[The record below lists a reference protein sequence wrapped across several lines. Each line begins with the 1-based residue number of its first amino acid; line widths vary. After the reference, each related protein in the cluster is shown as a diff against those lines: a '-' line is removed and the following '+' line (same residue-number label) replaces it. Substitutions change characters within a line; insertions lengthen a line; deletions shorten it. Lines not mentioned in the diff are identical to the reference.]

1 MRFGGFFVLLLL
13 AGVVAGS
20 HPEVSEYEQ
29 YAHELLK
36 ELIETDTTHSSGNTL
51 ALAESIAARLKS
63 EGVPAKDIH
72 VIEHGG
78 KGNVVARLRADKP
91 VGKPLLLLA
100 HLDVVEADIADWSMD
115 PKKLT
120 EEGGYFYGRG
130 TLDDKNEVAI
140 HLSNFIRLHRERANL
155 TRDLVIALTA
165 DEESGPHN
173 GALYLVRE
181 HPELVD
187 AALVFNEGG
196 GGMIK
201 DGKYVANTVQAA
213 EKTYQTFS
221 LEITNA
227 GGHSAVPRGDNA
239 IYQLAAALTRIEA
252 FEFPVRFNQTT
263 RAYFA
268 GIAGQ
273 SSGDRAA
280 LLYGLL
286 EEPPAMMSIDYF
298 RDEPEINARLR
309 TTCVATQLDAGH
321 AENALP
327 QRASATVNC
336 RVFPGESVKQ
346 VREVLFKVAGIPSMT
361 LTPKWDALFSE
372 ASPLDDTIMAPIREI
387 TRAMWPGALVLP
399 TMSTGATDATFFRN
413 AGVPVYGVSG
423 VFTEFGDNRIH
434 GRDERLLKRSF
445 YEGLEF
451 LYRLTRAVVV
461 LKKVVSKEVVLK
473 EVVLKEVVS
482 KEVVLKDLPAPPSK

>member
-1 MRFGGFFVLLLL
+1 MRFFYLLILL
-13 AGVVAGS
+13 WPAGVLAESKV
-20 HPEVSEYEQ
+20 PLSEHEQ
-29 YAHELLK
+29 FAYDLFK
-36 ELIETDTTHSSGNTL
+36 ELIETDTTHSSGDTL
-51 ALAESIAARLKS
+51 ALAVSIADRLKR
-63 EGVPAKDIH
+63 EGIAANDVH
-72 VIEHGG
+72 VIEYGG

-100 HLDVVEADIADWSMD
+100 HLDVVEADPADWSMD
-115 PKKLT
+115 PSLLN
-120 EEGGYFYGRG
+120 EDPDYFYGRG

-140 HLSNFIRLHRERANL
+140 HLANFIRLHREGAQL

-173 GALYLVRE
+173 GALYLVRQ

-201 DGKYVANTVQAA
+201 GGKYVANTVQAA
-213 EKTYQTFS
+213 EKTYQTFA

-227 GGHSAVPRGDNA
+227 GGHSSVPRRDNA
-239 IYQLAAALTRIEA
+239 IYELAAALTRIEA
-252 FEFPVRFNQTT
+252 YEFPVRFNETT
-263 RAYFA
+263 RAYFE
-268 GIAGQ
+268 GIASQDTGK
-273 SSGDRAA
+273 RASM
-280 LLYGLL
+280 LYGLL
-286 EEPPAMMSIDYF
+286 DEPPAPASIDYF

-336 RVFPGESVKQ
+336 RVFPGVSVDE
-346 VREVLFKVAGIPSMT
+346 VGEVLFSVADVPSMT
-361 LTPKWDALFSE
+361 LTPKWDALFSD
-372 ASPLDDTIMAPIREI
+372 ASPLDDTIMDPIREI
-387 TRAMWPGALVLP
+387 TESMWPGARVLP
-399 TMSTGATDATFFRN
+399 TMSTGATDSTFFRN
-413 AGVPVYGVSG
+413 TGVPVYGVSG

-434 GRDERLLKRSF
+434 GRDERMLKRSF

-451 LYRLTRAVVV
+451 LYRLARSVAV
-461 LKKVVSKEVVLK
+461 S
-473 EVVLKEVVS
+473 
-482 KEVVLKDLPAPPSK
+482 KDLPATPTTL

>member
-1 MRFGGFFVLLLL
+1 MRFIYFVIFLWP
-13 AGVVAGS
+13 AGVLAESKEPLGE
-20 HPEVSEYEQ
+20 HEQFAYE
-29 YAHELLK
+29 LFK
-36 ELIETDTTHSSGNTL
+36 ELIETDTTHSSGDTL
-51 ALAESIAARLKS
+51 ALAISIADRLKR
-63 EGVPAKDIH
+63 EGIAANDVH
-72 VIEHGG
+72 VIEYGG

-100 HLDVVEADIADWSMD
+100 HLDVVEADPADWSMD
-115 PKKLT
+115 PSLLS
-120 EEGGYFYGRG
+120 EDGDYFYGRG

-140 HLSNFIRLHRERANL
+140 HLANFIRLHREGARL

-173 GALYLVRE
+173 GALYLVRQ

-213 EKTYQTFS
+213 EKTYQTFA

-227 GGHSAVPRGDNA
+227 GGHSSVPRRDNA
-239 IYQLAAALTRIEA
+239 IYELAAALTRIEA
-252 FEFPVRFNQTT
+252 FEFPVRLNETT
-263 RAYFA
+263 RAYFE
-268 GIAGQ
+268 GIASQDTGE
-273 SSGDRAA
+273 RASM
-280 LLYGLL
+280 LYGLL
-286 EEPPAMMSIDYF
+286 EEPPAPESIDYF

-309 TTCVATQLDAGH
+309 TTCVATQLVAGH

-336 RVFPGESVKQ
+336 RVFPGVSVDE
-346 VREVLFKVAGIPSMT
+346 VAEVLFSIADVPSMT
-361 LTPKWDALFSE
+361 LTPKWDALFSD
-372 ASPLDDTIMAPIREI
+372 ASPLDDTIMDPIREI
-387 TRAMWPGALVLP
+387 TESMWPGARVLP
-399 TMSTGATDATFFRN
+399 TMSTGATDSTFFRN

-434 GRDERLLKRSF
+434 GRDERMLKRSF

-451 LYRLTRAVVV
+451 LYRLTRSVAV
-461 LKKVVSKEVVLK
+461 S
-473 EVVLKEVVS
+473 
-482 KEVVLKDLPAPPSK
+482 KDLPATPTTL